1 MIQNDILRIALI
13 GFLSSLAS
21 APAYSALTDGR
32 YGSAQVFD
40 TQRNPPFPS
49 ASVPITLSGFA
60 RPFASVAPPG
70 QYDILP
76 GQYIS
81 FFRAVPG
88 QAPGDL
94 CNYGIRLHNADGSE
108 NRIISAG
115 GAIYGLDAVGFLHTS
130 TPGNFGTFVTN
141 NAGYAYGGGL
151 TYTPTSG
158 QATCAAADAYV
169 ANTTPIQL
177 GGGPT
182 PTPTPTPTPI
192 PALSDWGVLITVAL
206 LAGFLLFGRG
216 RRPR

>member
-13 GFLSSLAS
+13 GFLASLAS

-40 TQRNPPFPS
+40 TQRNPAFPS
-49 ASVPITLSGFA
+49 AGDPITLSGFA
-60 RPFASVAPPG
+60 RPYADSDTPE

-76 GQYIS
+76 GQYIR
-81 FFRAVPG
+81 FFRADLG
-88 QAPGDL
+88 QAPDDL
-94 CNYGIRLHNADGSE
+94 CNYGIRLHNADGSV
-108 NRIISAG
+108 NRVIAAG

-177 GGGPT
+177 GGGS
-182 PTPTPTPTPI
+182 TPTPI
-192 PALSDWGVLITVAL
+192 PALSVWGLLLTAL
-206 LAGFLLFGRG
+206 LLAAGTLFGIG
-216 RRPR
+216 RQPR